1 MKKILILLLIGIS
14 TISFAQQT
22 PAKKQTNAITIVG
35 ATAHLGTGKVI
46 ENSLIIFENGKFT
59 VVADATM
66 TKIAYRGEIIQ
77 AEGKHIYPGF
87 ILPNSTIG
95 LGEIDAVKATLDFQE
110 MGNFKPHIRSII
122 AYNPESKVTE
132 TLRANG
138 ILFAQVTPRGGRISG
153 TSTIVQLDA
162 WNYEDAII
170 KEDDGIH
177 LNWPESFR
185 RSGWWAEPGSIAP
198 NKNYVNQVQQIK
210 DFFNN
215 SKADNSTSIDL
226 KSKSMQGLFTGTKT
240 LFVHVNGEREMV
252 EVIDFKNKLQLKK
265 IVIVGGFEA
274 YKITDLLRENNIP
287 IILKRIHALP
297 TATDQD
303 IKLPFKM
310 PYLLQNAGLLVALE
324 VDGGR
329 MERMQSRNLPFYAG
343 TAIAYGL
350 DYEKAVAMLTLNPA
364 KILGVDDKIGSIE
377 VNKDASF
384 IISSGDVFDMR
395 TSNIEKAYINGRTI
409 NLDTHQKRLY
419 RKFSKKY
426 SQK

>member
-66 TKIAYRGEIIQ
+66 TKIAYRGEVIQ

-177 LNWPESFR
+177 LNWPASFR

-215 SKADNSTSIDL
+215 SKADNSTSVDL
-226 KSKSMQGLFTGTKT
+226 KNKSMQGLFTGTKT

-364 KILGVDDKIGSIE
+364 KILGIDDKVGSIE

>member
-46 ENSLIIFENGKFT
+46 ENSLIIFENSKFT

-215 SKADNSTSIDL
+215 SKADNSTSVDL

>member
-35 ATAHLGTGKVI
+35 ATTHLGTGKVI